1 MEGEAGASHGEVTS
15 ASDEGANPK
24 THGRGHGQRRPLKH
38 LKRGR
43 PLGHELCMHG
53 HGRGH
58 LRSTRAK
65 SNKQPQWLTEVSR
78 GELTSESEE
87 TTRIN
92 RATKRTQRWAQ
103 QDQGTSGS
111 DVDDTMGE
119 VGTTSSSMPK
129 TSGVFDYAEWLL
141 SKLSEEQRKTACTV
155 FQLYGSLRWAGHN
168 PDCLR
173 GHSASPEQACPLH
186 SW

>member
-1 MEGEAGASHGEVTS
+1 MEGEAGASHGEVAP

-65 SNKQPQWLTEVSR
+65 SKNQPQWLTEVSR

-103 QDQGTSGS
+103 QDEGTSGS
-111 DVDDTMGE
+111 DVDHAMGE

-129 TSGVFDYAEWLL
+129 TSGVFDCAEWLL
-141 SKLSEEQRKTACTV
+141 SKIV
-155 FQLYGSLRWAGHN
+155 
-168 PDCLR
+168 
-173 GHSASPEQACPLH
+173 
-186 SW
+186 

>member
-1 MEGEAGASHGEVTS
+1 MGMAVAICGPPGLS
-15 ASDEGANPK
+15 
-24 THGRGHGQRRPLKH
+24 Q
-38 LKRGR
+38 
-43 PLGHELCMHG
+43 
-53 HGRGH
+53 
-58 LRSTRAK
+58 K
-65 SNKQPQWLTEVSR
+65 SQPQWLTEVSR

-111 DVDDTMGE
+111 DVDHTMGE

-141 SKLSEEQRKTACTV
+141 SKLSEEQRKK
-155 FQLYGSLRWAGHN
+155 S
-168 PDCLR
+168 
-173 GHSASPEQACPLH
+173 LH
-186 SW
+186 SLTTIWISALGWAQP

>member
-24 THGRGHGQRRPLKH
+24 THGRGRGQRRPLKH

-58 LRSTRAK
+58 LRPTRAK
-65 SNKQPQWLTEVSR
+65 SQKQPQWLTYVSI

-103 QDQGTSGS
+103 QDEGTSGS
-111 DVDDTMGE
+111 DVDHAMGE

-141 SKLSEEQRKTACTV
+141 IKLSEEQRKT
-155 FQLYGSLRWAGHN
+155 SLHGLSAIWISALGWAQ
-168 PDCLR
+168 P
-173 GHSASPEQACPLH
+173 
-186 SW
+186 